1 MLVIGLTGGIGSGKT
16 TVAQRFSAHG
26 VPVLDADRMAHEL
39 VRPGTPALAGIA
51 EAFGPDLLDAEGA
64 LDRARLRRIVLQDAE
79 RRRCLEAL
87 LHPLVRAALEQRL
100 EALDAPYCIL
110 SVPLLVE
117 SRMTDLVDR
126 VLVVDLPEGLQYRR
140 ALARGGLSAT
150 EVESIMAAQAGR
162 GRRLAAAHDVIAND
176 ADYDK
181 LYRQVDE
188 LHRNYSLLAEQHA

>member
-26 VPVLDADRMAHEL
+26 VPVLDADRTAHEL

-51 EAFGPDLLDAEGA
+51 EAFGPDVLDAEGA
-64 LDRARLRRIVLQDAE
+64 LDRARLRRVVLQDAE

-87 LHPLVRAALEQRL
+87 LHPLVRTALEQRL

-162 GRRLAAAHDVIAND
+162 ERRLAAAHDVIAND
-176 ADYDK
+176 ADHDK

-188 LHRNYSLLAEQHA
+188 LHRKYSLLAEHHA